1 MKKLLII
8 DTFNFLHR
16 AYHAI
21 PKNFSDSEG
30 NPTNAI
36 YGVTSMLVSTF
47 EQLRPDYAICAVE
60 SKEPLLRSTEFEA
73 YKAQRK
79 PMGEDLVVQIPKVFE
94 IIDAFGIH
102 TIQAGGYEADDVI
115 ATLVAKYLHHAL
127 EILILSND
135 RDLWQIVSPKVS
147 IMLPVKEGNIE
158 FIGPDQVLARMG
170 FSPKLIAD
178 FKALKGDPSDNIA
191 GVSGIGEKTAKEL
204 IIQYGDLDSIYKAV
218 ESHPQTFSPAVLKR
232 LVDGKESAYKCKN
245 LVLLVSDLDFAV
257 DLDDCVYTEFN
268 RGRVKEVLFKYNFKS
283 IIKRLGFEN
292 PKPLKHE
299 INEDQL
305 GLF

>member
-21 PKNFSDSEG
+21 PKNFSDSDG
-30 NPTNAI
+30 NPTNAV

-47 EQLRPDYAICAVE
+47 EQIRPDYAICAVE
-60 SKEPLLRSTEFEA
+60 SREPLLRSVEFEA

-79 PMGEDLVVQIPKVFE
+79 PMDDELLVQIPKVFE
-94 IIDAFGIH
+94 IIEAFGIH
-102 TIQAGGYEADDVI
+102 IIQSEGYEADDVI
-115 ATLVAKYLHHAL
+115 ATLVKKLEGEKI

-158 FIGPDQVLARMG
+158 FIGPEQVQTRMG
-170 FSPKLIAD
+170 FAPKLIAD
-178 FKALKGDPSDNIA
+178 YKALKGDSSDNIS

-204 IIQYGDLDSIYKAV
+204 IMQYGDLDGIYQAV
-218 ESHPQTFSPAVLKR
+218 EHSPHSFTPTILTR
-232 LVDGKESAYKCKN
+232 LVVGKELAYKCKD
-245 LVLLVSDLDFAV
+245 LVTLVSDLDF
-257 DLDDCVYTEFN
+257 DLNLKECIYTEFN

-283 IIKRLGFEN
+283 IIKRLGFDI
-292 PKPLKHE
+292 PKSVKHE